1 MPGVSEMDLRDVTP
15 GDAPSVTDGFPALP
29 GRTNQSTHPP
39 DDDSS
44 AQESAMD
51 EANDLEARLRSLIM
65 SNGIPQQ
72 ASNASA
78 QTAHQ
83 LSHPSQVDL
92 PPHMRMAEPAA
103 QEEYLM
109 KMKQSSTVSNVPAPS
124 APAQSP
130 RKKPN
135 QAQRRQLKS
144 QFEIQPSAG
153 SVADNVGGV
162 STRRSNDRG
171 ASYQQTHLTHRQGLP
186 LQQQDR
192 GAHQQNWPV
201 SQQHVS
207 RGSPTQQ
214 QGRLPFQQRRTA
226 HQLSSGSNP
235 VSKPPLPRAMQTP
248 NASLMPPSLPCHQ
261 PRHSDNRYNLH
272 QGPIQQGQYRKPP
285 PQNSQLYEPPVNGL
299 SRYPQQRGPMYNPLS
314 PSAIQAQVEYIN
326 QVAEVEIQKAEMD
339 PQDLQEKENLR
350 LLLQRICRSAIADY
364 ERQNLVIFDEGSVT
378 LKCFGSLSSGF
389 ATFGSDMDLALV
401 SPSSKPDIASPE
413 SEVPRV
419 LEKALL
425 DLGYGAR
432 LLTRTR
438 VPIIKFCEKPTPEL
452 VDALKKARGEW
463 EKERDEPPKPKMS
476 KAPRKSKKEKCQM
489 KANKTVEQVA
499 SKEARGSTD
508 GKAIEQLPVS
518 ELLQTSLIAEQP
530 DPDVDV
536 PIGRRRA
543 AVLATEAFDEGH
555 ENADRNGEVILVPP
569 INVKEGQEEGE
580 ENGEEEETHRSDEE
594 LVRLYLLAISEGWF
608 EEEERKLVSQF
619 AAAVDLYGS
628 GGDDSEL
635 AAARLRLETI
645 SHVLKRY
652 REPPDTHMDF
662 PKFGIGIQ
670 CDINFSNHLALHNTL
685 LLRCYSHCDPRVR
698 LAVLFVKAWAKRRK
712 INSPYHGT
720 LSSYG
725 YVLMVLHYL
734 INIAQPPL
742 VPNLQLAWRPPQQ
755 GSWTTALDETTVDGY
770 DVRFWRSEREIQ
782 DLARRG
788 MLTHN
793 RETVGSLL
801 RGFFHY
807 FAVNGP
813 YVPCGG
819 FSWTQDV
826 LSLRTPGGLLSKQEK
841 GWTGAKTTV
850 TEPIAAGQQGR
861 EVRHRYLF
869 AIEDPFEIDHNIA
882 RTVIHDGIVAVRDEF
897 RRAHR
902 IIQRAGMG
910 NADPMEDLF
919 AEGEER
925 ETRQRRAFGPLPP
938 PPGPKKESIS
948 KMGPGGEQSKLDA
961 GRPQDGKASAP
972 PGPDLAETKDF
983 EKAVRGTPRGGQTEA
998 MDTTGNPSHTEAL
1011 NPPKADVGAADDQIV
1026 EAAAGK
1032 TSAPEADV
1040 D

>member
-1 MPGVSEMDLRDVTP
+1 MDPGGVTP
-15 GDAPSVTDGFPALP
+15 GGAPSVTDGFPALP
-29 GRTNQSTHPP
+29 GRANESTHLPA
-39 DDDSS
+39 DVSS

-72 ASNASA
+72 ASNPSA

-83 LSHPSQVDL
+83 PPHPSQVDL

-109 KMKQSSTVSNVPAPS
+109 KVKQSSTVSNIPVPS
-124 APAQSP
+124 ASAQSP

-153 SVADNVGGV
+153 PIADNAGGA
-162 STRRSNDRG
+162 STRWSKGRG
-171 ASYQQTHLTHRQGLP
+171 ASYEQTHLTHRQGLP

-192 GAHQQNWPV
+192 GDRQQNWPV
-201 SQQHVS
+201 SQQHMS

-214 QGRLPFQQRRTA
+214 QGRLPFQQRRTT
-226 HQLSSGSNP
+226 HQLSTGSNP

-248 NASLMPPSLPCHQ
+248 NASIMPPSLPGHQ
-261 PRHSDNRYNLH
+261 PRHSDHRYNLH
-272 QGPIQQGQYRKPP
+272 QGHIQQGQYGRPP
-285 PQNSQLYEPPVNGL
+285 PQNSQLYEPRVNGL
-299 SRYPQQRGPMYNPLS
+299 SGNPQQRGPMYNPLS
-314 PSAIQAQVEYIN
+314 PSAIQAQVEYLN

-350 LLLQRICRSAIADY
+350 LLLQRICRSAIACY
-364 ERQNLVIFDEGSVT
+364 ERQNLVIFDEGSVA

-401 SPSSKPDIASPE
+401 SPSSKPDTASPE

-425 DLGYGAR
+425 ELGYGAR

-452 VDALKKARGEW
+452 VDALKKARVEW
-463 EKERDEPPKPKMS
+463 EKERDAPPKPEVS
-476 KAPRKSKKEKCQM
+476 KAPRKSRKEKFQM

-499 SKEARGSTD
+499 SKQASGSTD
-508 GKAIEQLPVS
+508 GKAIELLPDS

-536 PIGRRRA
+536 STGKGRA
-543 AVLATEAFDEGH
+543 AVLATEAHDEGH
-555 ENADRNGEVILVPP
+555 ENAHRNGEVVLVSPT
-569 INVKEGQEEGE
+569 NVKEGKEEGE
-580 ENGEEEETHRSDEE
+580 ENGEEEEAHRSDEE

-619 AAAVDLYGS
+619 AAAVDFCGS

-635 AAARLRLETI
+635 AAARNRLGTLA
-645 SHVLKRY
+645 HVLKRY
-652 REPPDTHMDF
+652 REPPDTHLDF
-662 PKFGIGIQ
+662 PKSGIGIQ

-698 LAVLFVKAWAKRRK
+698 LAVLFVKGWAKRRK

-734 INIAQPPL
+734 VNIAQPPL

-801 RGFFHY
+801 LGFFHY

-819 FSWTQDV
+819 FSWPQDV

-850 TEPIAAGQQGR
+850 TEPTAAGQQGR

-882 RTVIHDGIVAVRDEF
+882 RTVIHDGIVAVRNEF

-902 IIQRAGMG
+902 IIQSAGLG
-910 NADPMEDLF
+910 NAGPMEDLF

-938 PPGPKKESIS
+938 PVASKKESIS

-961 GRPQDGKASAP
+961 GRSQDGKASAP
-972 PGPDLAETKDF
+972 PDPDPTDTKDF
-983 EKAVRGTPRGGQTEA
+983 EKVNEGPSRGGQTEA
-998 MDTTGNPSHTEAL
+998 IDTTDNPSHAEAP
-1011 NPPKADVGAADDQIV
+1011 NPGKTDVGAGDDQIV
-1026 EAAAGK
+1026 EAVAGK
-1032 TSAPEADV
+1032 PSAPEIHV